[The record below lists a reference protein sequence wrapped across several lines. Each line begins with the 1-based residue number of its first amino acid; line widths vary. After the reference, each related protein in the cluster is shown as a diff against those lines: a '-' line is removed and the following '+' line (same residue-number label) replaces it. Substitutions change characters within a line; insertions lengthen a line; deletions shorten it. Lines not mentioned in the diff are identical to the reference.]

1 MSLTNLDQF
10 TASLMFIQSMPQYID
25 TKWDKKNH
33 PTNLSSKKLYSYYYF
48 ASGKFYLMLSNI
60 MYYIQYSI
68 HYESFIELKLRN

>member
-25 TKWDKKNH
+25 TKYDKKSSC
-33 PTNLSSKKLYSYYYF
+33 NLSSKKLYSYYFF
-48 ASGKFYLMLSNI
+48 ASGKLYLMLSNI